1 MILITGATGFVG
13 KPLCVRLSA
22 VGPIRALART
32 AYTTSTEFGR
42 GPHKQWLEID
52 DLCTVSNW
60 RPLLDG
66 IEAVVHLAARTH
78 VLRDSSSDPLTAY
91 RRINVQAT
99 ETLARAGVKAGVKR
113 FIFLSS
119 IKVNGERSLGQP
131 FHESA
136 EPRPVD
142 AYGVSKWEAEQ
153 VLSRIAAET
162 GLEVVIVRPPL
173 VYGPGVKG
181 NFLRLLEIA
190 RRGWPLPLASVR
202 NLRSYVY
209 VENLVDAL
217 VTCATH
223 PKAAGKTY
231 LVGDNSDL
239 STPELIGQLSSRSGA
254 RARLLPF
261 PPGIL
266 LGAAKLAGRGGEAS
280 RLLGSLQVDSSLIRA
295 ELGWTPPFNVSEGL
309 DRTVHWH

>member
-1 MILITGATGFVG
+1 MN
-13 KPLCVRLSA
+13 P
-22 VGPIRALART
+22 P
-32 AYTTSTEFGR
+32 
-42 GPHKQWLEID
+42 
-52 DLCTVSNW
+52 
-60 RPLLDG
+60 
-66 IEAVVHLAARTH
+66 
-78 VLRDSSSDPLTAY
+78 
-91 RRINVQAT
+91 
-99 ETLARAGVKAGVKR
+99 

-131 FHESA
+131 FHESD

-223 PKAAGKTY
+223 PKAAGKIY

-295 ELGWTPPFNVSEGL
+295 ELGWTPPFTVSEGL
-309 DRTVHWH
+309 DRTVQWHEEKYK